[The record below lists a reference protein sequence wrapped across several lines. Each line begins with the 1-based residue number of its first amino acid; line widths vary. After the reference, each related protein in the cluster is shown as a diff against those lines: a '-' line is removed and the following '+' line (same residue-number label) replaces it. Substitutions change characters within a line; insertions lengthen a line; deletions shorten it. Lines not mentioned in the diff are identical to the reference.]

1 MFKRLFKLIIWPVKK
16 IVLFPIKF
24 LIYSLIIFVVA
35 VLYLQYKADYE
46 VETTPLSK
54 IEYENCVEVLENYEL
69 SINVLA
75 NYVES
80 LDSYQKELINEKLP
94 ERFKVLLEP
103 KTLSADE
110 FENIKGSFKTY
121 LQGGRLPGFNGQA
134 LFPQAASLCRKGL
147 S

>member
-16 IVLFPIKF
+16 VVLFPIKF
-24 LIYSLIIFVVA
+24 LLYSFIIFIVS
-35 VLYLQYKADYE
+35 VLYLQYKADYD

-54 IEYENCVEVLENYEL
+54 IEYENCIEVIENYEVT
-69 SINVLA
+69 INVLA
-75 NYVES
+75 NYVDG
-80 LDSYQKELINEKLP
+80 LDSYQKEFVINNLP
-94 ERFKVLLEP
+94 DRFRILLEP
-103 KTLSADE
+103 KTISAEE
-110 FENIKGSFKTY
+110 FEKIKGSFKTY

>member
-16 IVLFPIKF
+16 VVLFPIKF
-24 LIYSLIIFVVA
+24 LLYSFIIFIVS
-35 VLYLQYKADYE
+35 VLYLQYKADYD

-54 IEYENCVEVLENYEL
+54 IEYENCIEVIENYEVT
-69 SINVLA
+69 INVLA
-75 NYVES
+75 NYVDG
-80 LDSYQKELINEKLP
+80 LDSYQKEFVINNLP
-94 ERFKVLLEP
+94 DRFRILLEP
-103 KTLSADE
+103 KTISAEE
-110 FENIKGSFKTY
+110 FENIKGSFKAY

>member
-16 IVLFPIKF
+16 VVLFPIKF
-24 LIYSLIIFVVA
+24 LLYSFIIFIVS
-35 VLYLQYKADYE
+35 VLYLQYKADYD

-54 IEYENCVEVLENYEL
+54 IEYENCIEVIENYEVT
-69 SINVLA
+69 INVLA
-75 NYVES
+75 NYVDG
-80 LDSYQKELINEKLP
+80 LDSYQKEFVINNLP
-94 ERFKVLLEP
+94 DRFRILLEP
-103 KTLSADE
+103 KTISAEE

>member
-16 IVLFPIKF
+16 VVLFPIKF
-24 LIYSLIIFVVA
+24 LLYSFIIFIVS
-35 VLYLQYKADYE
+35 VLYLQYKADYD

-54 IEYENCVEVLENYEL
+54 IEYENCIEVLENYEV

-75 NYVES
+75 NYVDG
-80 LDSYQKELINEKLP
+80 LDSYQKEFVINNLP
-94 ERFKVLLEP
+94 DRFRILLEP
-103 KTLSADE
+103 KTISAEE

>member
-16 IVLFPIKF
+16 VVLFPIKF
-24 LIYSLIIFVVA
+24 LLYSFIIFIVS
-35 VLYLQYKADYE
+35 VLYLQYKADYD

-54 IEYENCVEVLENYEL
+54 IEYENCIEVLENYEVT
-69 SINVLA
+69 INVLA
-75 NYVES
+75 NYVDG
-80 LDSYQKELINEKLP
+80 LDSYQKEFVINNLP
-94 ERFKVLLEP
+94 DRFRILLEP
-103 KTLSADE
+103 KTISAEE

>member
-16 IVLFPIKF
+16 VVLFPIKF
-24 LIYSLIIFVVA
+24 LLYSFIIFIVS
-35 VLYLQYKADYE
+35 VLYLQYKADYD

-54 IEYENCVEVLENYEL
+54 IEYENCIEVIENYEVT
-69 SINVLA
+69 INVLA
-75 NYVES
+75 NYVDG
-80 LDSYQKELINEKLP
+80 LDSYQKDFVINNLP
-94 ERFKVLLEP
+94 DRFRILLEP
-103 KTLSADE
+103 KTISAEE
-110 FENIKGSFKTY
+110 FEKIKGSFKTY